1 MFTTFHLN
9 GRLCSSDLIRH
20 IAAEAKTPYTFL
32 ITKPDIDWVYRA
44 QERMLQVLQMTHAKM
59 VYADHFQRPC
69 PAAQASTGGAGVS
82 PAECP
87 GAQASSPALESS
99 PTQGGAVYSNS
110 PAPLAG
116 RGTGGGAPQG
126 GAVSRPHQEVTIGQ
140 LPPKEA
146 PVIDYQLGA
155 LRDDFDFGAVMLW
168 DTRALREAATRMT
181 ANYQYAGLYDLRLK
195 ASENTPLGTQAS
207 RLRLTTPFVHIPEYL
222 YYELEHD
229 NRKSGEKLFDYVD
242 PRNRAVQIEMEQAV
256 TDHLRAIHALITPT
270 DIHPADIPTKDEYPV
285 TASVIIPCKNR
296 ARTVRDAITS
306 ALSQQVAAPYS
317 FNVFIVDDNS
327 TDGTQDIIRELV
339 AANQTARQTNP
350 ATPELIYI
358 AQDATYHAIGGNWN
372 KAIHD
377 PRCGRYAIQLDS
389 DDTYSSPHTV
399 QTFINKFQE
408 GNYAL
413 VIGTY
418 QMTDIDGNILPPGII
433 DHREWTDHNGMNNA
447 LRINGLGAPRAFLT
461 PLLRTIDFPTTKY
474 GEDYAVALRICR
486 EYPVGRI
493 YDVVYNCRRW
503 ECNSDANCDI
513 PTMNRNNWYKDRIRT
528 WELQA
533 RIKS

>member
-1 MFTTFHLN
+1 MFTSFHLN

-32 ITKPDIDWVYRA
+32 ITKPDIEWVYRA

-59 VYADHFQRPC
+59 VYADHFQRT
-69 PAAQASTGGAGVS
+69 A
-82 PAECP
+82 
-87 GAQASSPALESS
+87 
-99 PTQGGAVYSNS
+99 NS
-110 PAPLAG
+110 DLPL
-116 RGTGGGAPQG
+116 
-126 GAVSRPHQEVTIGQ
+126 
-140 LPPKEA
+140 EA

-168 DTRALREAATRMT
+168 DTNALQEAVARMT

-195 ASENTPLGTQAS
+195 ASDNAQ
-207 RLRLTTPFVHIPEYL
+207 TPFVHIPEYL
-222 YYELEHD
+222 YYEIEHD

-256 TDHLRAIHALITPT
+256 TEHLRTIHALITPA
-270 DIHPADIPTKDEYPV
+270 DIHPVEIEKDNFPV

-306 ALSQQVAAPYS
+306 ALSQQVTAPYS

-327 TDGTQDIIRELV
+327 TDGTQDIIRELLK
-339 AANQTARQTNP
+339 ANQDAREANP

-358 AQDATYHAIGGNWN
+358 AQDTTYHAIGGNWN

-413 VIGTY
+413 IIGTY

-513 PTMNRNNWYKDRIRT
+513 PAMNRNNWYKDRIRT

-533 RIKS
+533 RITPN